1 MKLDRL
7 KSLHPN
13 DNGTLITLKNQVLQ
27 NMWEQYHL
35 RKSPGTVVVSSVII
49 NDIQFFFCQKLRS
62 GLFILHNSAPIA
74 TLWVIVWY
82 NKCFY
87 TGLCFTIWKFICLFF
102 SSFSTKFS
110 WEPPSHLLSLHISVF
125 YLIHIYSHHTF

>member
-1 MKLDRL
+1 MELDRL

-49 NDIQFFFCQKLRS
+49 NDIQFFFCPKLRS

-74 TLWVIVWY
+74 TLWVI
-82 NKCFY
+82 
-87 TGLCFTIWKFICLFF
+87 I
-102 SSFSTKFS
+102 
-110 WEPPSHLLSLHISVF
+110 
-125 YLIHIYSHHTF
+125 